1 MCLRARWGGVFRFF
15 QGNWWI
21 FSSIELWTML
31 PLFTWKTN
39 GTSSNSAIGKFLS
52 PYMLLM
58 FTSLF
63 KFVKASCSFCLA
75 IAVMT
80 LSALWLGPD
89 NKGKLHVACCCSL
102 LLSLFWTQIA
112 DHIPPGST
120 TIPTIGKYIF
130 FFNFPYTKWSKE
142 SKVTA
147 RNADFQILG
156 QSFCLSV
163 SAATRPPSSPVMP

>member
-63 KFVKASCSFCLA
+63 KLVKASCSFCLA

-130 FFNFPYTKWSKE
+130 FLISHIQSE
-142 SKVTA
+142 ARKVRWLREMPIFRFWA
-147 RNADFQILG
+147 
-156 QSFCLSV
+156 SLSV
-163 SAATRPPSSPVMP
+163 YRCLRPHVHRPAL